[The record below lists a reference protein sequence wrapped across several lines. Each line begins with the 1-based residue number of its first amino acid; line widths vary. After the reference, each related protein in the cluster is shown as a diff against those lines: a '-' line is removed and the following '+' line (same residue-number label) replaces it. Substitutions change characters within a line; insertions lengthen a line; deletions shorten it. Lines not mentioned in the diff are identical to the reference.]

1 MGLIRRP
8 TTRCLCP
15 HPLHP
20 PGCPRMIV
28 TILRLDIGRRVET
41 DFRNAYRQLLATL
54 RRIPGDNHWFCGEN
68 TPKQMLIPF
77 EDEDPVVDRLRERAD
92 RMGATSFTASVVND
106 NGTKRRPGLIEIDYI
121 PAMGYM
127 TISLYRPDQLHANP
141 TRLVAET
148 LLSVLEGESG
158 TTFAFADVY
167 DKVDG
172 EFQFYKTTYATFPH
186 RQCVGWMA
194 YVRQAVSRQQLPLA
208 ADVLPAPGGSIVV
221 SVEEAFDLSNKE
233 HIRRA
238 NEIEMEMNDLGLLA
252 ATDPTF

>member
-1 MGLIRRP
+1 
-8 TTRCLCP
+8 
-15 HPLHP
+15 
-20 PGCPRMIV
+20 MIFA
-28 TILRLDIGRRVET
+28 ILRLDIGQRVET
-41 DFRNAYRQLLATL
+41 DFHGAYRQLLETL
-54 RRIPGDNHWFCGEN
+54 RSIPGNNEWFCGEN
-68 TPKQMLIPF
+68 TPKQKLIPF
-77 EDEDPVVDRLRERAD
+77 EDEDAVVDRLRERAD
-92 RMGATSFTASVVND
+92 RMGSTSFSASVVND

-127 TISLYRPDQLHANP
+127 TVSLYRPDQLHANP

-148 LLSVLEGESG
+148 LISVLEQEPG

-194 YVRQAVSRQQLPLA
+194 YVRHAATRQQLPLA

-221 SVEEAFDLSNKE
+221 SIDQAFDLSNKE
-233 HIRRA
+233 HIQRA
-238 NEIEMEMNDLGLLA
+238 NEVEMEMNDLGLLA
-252 ATDPTF
+252 VTDPTF